1 MLGESREEHSSF
13 CSQGD
18 SEQGESHRN
27 KLGQKVRKKERLS
40 ARQEADQDRETEHM
54 LSADPL
60 ISQLRSW
67 ASQ

>member
-1 MLGESREEHSSF
+1 MALGGSRKEHSSL

-18 SEQGESHRN
+18 SEHGESHRN

-54 LSADPL
+54 L
-60 ISQLRSW
+60 
-67 ASQ
+67 